1 MRLDSIAKEE
11 KSDVSKLLE
20 NLLKSSFQELIL
32 WFKKH
37 KQALNLALGQAEGLT
52 DHLRN

>member
-11 KSDVSKLLE
+11 KSDVKLLE

-52 DHLRN
+52 DHLRT

>member
-1 MRLDSIAKEE
+1 MRLDSIAKGE
-11 KSDVSKLLE
+11 KSDVKLLE

-52 DHLRN
+52 DHLRT